1 MDNEN
6 KELVWDEQRK
16 KELREVWGNPIEGER
31 FFWDG
36 IVNPEHFDAS
46 DSARIMFFLK
56 EGYGEKKTGSEGGT
70 HPLEEDLVPHFRDG
84 GGSSRTW
91 GVGSKWLFGLQH
103 VLKTGE
109 ILPYEK
115 VMEYYNSVEDFR
127 IKQMNHMAGI
137 NANKIGSESA
147 KSNDSRIAKLA
158 KKDKEKLKWQIDTI
172 NPSLIVL
179 CSDVIKRVY
188 KECLFPERTQK
199 INGDQYAENGHVEGW
214 IASDGKLVLA
224 NYHPAAIKTRET
236 MYNDLMIVTKKLMN
250 QSEKLQPALDHLS
263 TSQFIELFEK

>member
-56 EGYGEKKTGSEGGT
+56 EGYGEKKTGQEGGI
-70 HPLEEDLVPHFRDG
+70 HPLEEDLVPHFRAG
-84 GGSSRTW
+84 GPGARTW
-91 GVGSKWLFGLQH
+91 SVGTKWLLGLQH

-115 VMEYYNSVEDFR
+115 VMEYYYSVEDFR

-147 KSNDSRIAKLA
+147 RSNDSRVARLA
-158 KKDKEKLKWQIDTI
+158 KKDKEKLKWQINTI

-179 CSDVIKRVY
+179 CSDVVKRVY
-188 KECLFPERTQK
+188 QTSLFPEELQEGK
-199 INGDQYAENGHVEGW
+199 GDWHAEHGKVEGW
-214 IASDGKLVLA
+214 ITSDGRLIVGT
-224 NYHPAAIKTRET
+224 YHPNARKKHID
-236 MYNDLMIVTKKLMN
+236 MYTDLMIVTKKLMN
-250 QSEKLQPALDHLS
+250 QSEKLQPALAHLS
-263 TSQFIELFEK
+263 TSQFIELFE